1 MSFWSCRKFIPQF
14 YRRLT
19 HTLNLVVQV
28 FVCPSLERHVSDN
41 RYVEALIPNPK
52 SFPPYSTLKCL
63 FICQDSLSA
72 TSPPTFQSEKKII
85 HCHCH
90 SLSSFPPWP
99 MSPTRTH
106 WRQRRLPKSNTQYT
120 SQSIHCYNLLL
131 CVPSHYPPRGGQR
144 PRQSSLNLSD
154 SPSLRGPTLSPQRRT
169 HPPFVSA

>member
-63 FICQDSLSA
+63 FIRQNSLST
-72 TSPPTFQSEKKII
+72 TSPQHFNLRKKII

-90 SLSSFPPWP
+90 SSFCTCRNSGGNTDILVVLSMLNGRSAVDSRYNSFD
-99 MSPTRTH
+99 
-106 WRQRRLPKSNTQYT
+106 
-120 SQSIHCYNLLL
+120 I
-131 CVPSHYPPRGGQR
+131 
-144 PRQSSLNLSD
+144 
-154 SPSLRGPTLSPQRRT
+154 
-169 HPPFVSA
+169 